1 MAGLSNPSAYGTRLN
16 ATGYTCITSAQ
27 AQIIGIASYGSATA
41 GIQFFAGLTCS
52 TSMTPM
58 ITFSA
63 TTSAVA
69 GGLSP
74 MYFAF
79 PMMCSGSGLT
89 VGLLA
94 SADPNLTLF
103 WLPIAGS

>member
-1 MAGLSNPSAYGTRLN
+1 MAAISNPAAYGTRLN

-27 AQIIGIASYGSATA
+27 AQIVGIASYGSATA

-52 TSMTPM
+52 ASATPM

-63 TTSAVA
+63 TTSAIA

-79 PMMCSGSGLT
+79 PMMCSGTGLT
-89 VGLLA
+89 VSVLA
-94 SADPNLTLF
+94 SLDPNITLF
-103 WLPIAGS
+103 WLPVSGS